1 MIDGGA
7 GGAGQER
14 EDIYSFKVMLLLE
27 TRGLETAGSGDH
39 GTGDPSEGRVSS

>member
-27 TRGLETAGSGDH
+27 TRVLEISGSEDH
-39 GTGDPSEGRVSS
+39 GTGEPSEGRVSS

>member
-14 EDIYSFKVMLLLE
+14 GIGRIYLE
-27 TRGLETAGSGDH
+27 TRVLEIAGSGDH